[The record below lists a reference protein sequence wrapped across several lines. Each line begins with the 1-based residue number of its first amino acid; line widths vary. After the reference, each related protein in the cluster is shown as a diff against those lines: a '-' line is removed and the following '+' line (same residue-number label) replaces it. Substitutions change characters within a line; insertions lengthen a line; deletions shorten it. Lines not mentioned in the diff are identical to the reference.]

1 MDDNK
6 RKIIAGTVALLLHV
20 AVALLLVLC
29 YLHYPPTDEPLPEPA
44 QQTDITFG
52 GEFVALGNVDVP
64 AANDQPAS
72 SQSVDDNTSADA
84 DELADHGPAGEGTAL
99 ASSTNESPM
108 QTKPKASGPT
118 KEQLEEEARRTE
130 AKREQERKQNESNRI
145 NSDIQNAFKGSGSG
159 QSGSPNGNAST
170 GALKGQPGHT
180 LGPGYTLASWGK
192 PSSGYDGE
200 IVIKV
205 RVNSLGQVIEATYL
219 RGTGAAAANR
229 QVRRSCEQASLS
241 SRFSVPKNATGDK
254 VGTIIWRFE

>member
-84 DELADHGPAGEGTAL
+84 DELADHGPAGEGTAMV
-99 ASSTNESPM
+99 STTN
-108 QTKPKASGPT
+108 
-118 KEQLEEEARRTE
+118 
-130 AKREQERKQNESNRI
+130 
-145 NSDIQNAFKGSGSG
+145 
-159 QSGSPNGNAST
+159 
-170 GALKGQPGHT
+170 
-180 LGPGYTLASWGK
+180 
-192 PSSGYDGE
+192 
-200 IVIKV
+200 
-205 RVNSLGQVIEATYL
+205 
-219 RGTGAAAANR
+219 
-229 QVRRSCEQASLS
+229 
-241 SRFSVPKNATGDK
+241 
-254 VGTIIWRFE
+254 

>member
-64 AANDQPAS
+64 AADDQPAP
-72 SQSVDDNTSADA
+72 SQSV
-84 DELADHGPAGEGTAL
+84 
-99 ASSTNESPM
+99 
-108 QTKPKASGPT
+108 
-118 KEQLEEEARRTE
+118 E

-159 QSGSPNGNAST
+159 KSGSPNGNAST